1 MTKYKDIEIREVTD
15 KKGIAVFMQFRYD
28 LYRDD
33 PNDVPYL
40 WFDEERTLRS
50 DCNAAFEDC
59 DAAYFLA
66 YRDGKV
72 VGRVAAII
80 NRKANA
86 HWNRSVVRF
95 GWFDFVDDYDV
106 SEALIRTVEQWGKD
120 RGMTQIVGPMGFT
133 DTDREGMLVEGFDT
147 LATMYANHNYAYYP
161 KHIEHYGGFKKDNDY
176 VEVLVKV
183 PEKVPEKIA
192 KVAAVVEKR
201 FNLHV
206 HKLTRRELLREGYG
220 REVFSML
227 NKTYKDLYGFAEL
240 NQHKIDQLVNQY
252 IKIADLNLV
261 SVIVDGNDNDKMV
274 GFGIT
279 FPSLSKAMQ
288 KTRNGRL
295 LPLGWAHLLNAI
307 YWHRADTVDMLL
319 IGVLPEYRQK
329 GANALIFKDLV
340 NQYIR
345 YGFKWAQAMPQM
357 ETNRGILSNWEYFDT
372 CVNKRLRCYAKEIE

>member
-1 MTKYKDIEIREVTD
+1 MSKIEIKEVND
-15 KKGIAVFMQFRYD
+15 KKDLARFMQFRYD

-40 WFDEERTLRS
+40 WFDEVRTLRR
-50 DCNAAFEDC
+50 DRNAAFEDC
-59 DAAYFLA
+59 DASYFLA
-66 YRDGKV
+66 YKEGKV

-86 HWNRSVVRF
+86 RWGHDTVRF
-95 GWFDFVDDYDV
+95 GWFDFVDDYEV
-106 SEALIRTVEQWGKD
+106 SGALLRTVEQWGKE
-120 RGMTQIVGPMGFT
+120 RGMNHLVGPMGFT
-133 DTDREGMLVEGFDT
+133 DTDREGMLIEGFDT

-161 KHIEHYGGFKKDNDY
+161 KHIEHYGGFAKDNDY
-176 VEVLVKV
+176 VEVLVRV
-183 PEKVPEKIA
+183 PEKVPEKISKVA
-192 KVAAVVEKR
+192 KVVEQR

-206 HKLTRRELLREGYG
+206 HKLTRKELMKEGYG

-240 NQHKIDQLVNQY
+240 NEHKIDQLVEQY

-261 SVIVDGNDNDKMV
+261 SIIVDGNDNNKMV

-279 FPSLSKAMQ
+279 FPSLSKAMR

-295 LPLGWAHLLNAI
+295 FPFGWARLLDAI
-307 YWHRADTVDMLL
+307 YWHHADTVDMLL

-329 GANALIFKDLV
+329 GANALIFNDLV

-357 ETNRGILSNWEYFDT
+357 ETNHNVLSNWEYFDAH
-372 CVNKRLRCYAKEIE
+372 VNKRLRCFAKDI

>member
-1 MTKYKDIEIREVTD
+1 MSKIEIKEVCN
-15 KKGIAVFMQFRYD
+15 KKDLARFMQFRYD

-40 WFDEERTLRS
+40 WFDEERTLRR
-50 DCNAAFEDC
+50 DHNAAFEDS
-59 DAAYFLA
+59 DASYFLA
-66 YRDGKV
+66 YKDGKV

-86 HWNRSVVRF
+86 RWGHDTVRF
-95 GWFDFVDDYDV
+95 GWFDFIDDYEV
-106 SEALIRTVEQWGKD
+106 SGALLRTVEQWGKE
-120 RGMTQIVGPMGFT
+120 RGMNHLVGPMGFT
-133 DTDREGMLVEGFDT
+133 DTDREGMLIEGFDT

-161 KHIEHYGGFKKDNDY
+161 KHIEHYGGFAKDNDY
-176 VEVLVKV
+176 VEVLVRV
-183 PEKVPEKIA
+183 PEKVPEKISKVA
-192 KVAAVVEKR
+192 KVVEQR

-206 HKLTRRELLREGYG
+206 HKLTRKELMKEGYG

-240 NQHKIDQLVNQY
+240 NEHKIDQLVEQY

-261 SVIVDGNDNDKMV
+261 SIIVDGNDNNKMV

-279 FPSLSKAMQ
+279 FPSLSKAMK

-295 LPLGWAHLLNAI
+295 FPFGWARLLDAI
-307 YWHRADTVDMLL
+307 YWHHADTVDMLL

-329 GANALIFKDLV
+329 GANALIFNDLV

-357 ETNRGILSNWEYFDT
+357 ETNHNVLSNWEYFDAH
-372 CVNKRLRCYAKEIE
+372 VNKRLRCFAKDI

>member
-1 MTKYKDIEIREVTD
+1 
-15 KKGIAVFMQFRYD
+15 MQFRYD

-33 PNDVPYL
+33 PYDVPYL
-40 WFDEERTLRS
+40 RFDEMRTLRR

-66 YRDGKV
+66 YRDDKI

-80 NRKANA
+80 NRRANDHWQKKA
-86 HWNRSVVRF
+86 VRF
-95 GWFDFVDDYDV
+95 GWFDFVDDYEV
-106 SEALIRTVEQWGKD
+106 SSALLQTVEDWGRSHGMD
-120 RGMTQIVGPMGFT
+120 RIVGPMGFT
-133 DTDREGMLVEGFDT
+133 DTDREGMLVEGFDS

-161 KHIEHYGGFKKDNDY
+161 KHIDHYGGFSKDNDY
-176 VEVLVKV
+176 VEILVKV

-192 KVAAVVEKR
+192 KVAKVVEQR

-206 HKLTRRELLREGYG
+206 HKLTRKELMKEGYG

-240 NQHKIDQLVNQY
+240 NEHKIDQLVEQY

-261 SVIVDGNDNDKMV
+261 SIIVDGNDNNKMV

-279 FPSLSKAMQ
+279 FPSLSKAMR

-295 LPLGWAHLLNAI
+295 LPFGWARLLDAI
-307 YWHRADTVDMLL
+307 YWHHADTVDMLL

-329 GANALIFKDLV
+329 GANALIFNDLV

-357 ETNRGILSNWEYFDT
+357 ETNHNVLANWEYFDAQ
-372 CVNKRLRCYAKEIE
+372 VNKRLRCFAKDI